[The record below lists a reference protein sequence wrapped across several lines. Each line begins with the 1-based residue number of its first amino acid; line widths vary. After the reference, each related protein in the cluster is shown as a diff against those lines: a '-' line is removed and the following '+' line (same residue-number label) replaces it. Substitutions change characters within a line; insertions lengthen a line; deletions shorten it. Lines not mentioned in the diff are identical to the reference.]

1 MTTLKEFLEKEE
13 NRAVRSALAAGST
26 HSVLGL
32 YLMSNP
38 LDKTYVRTTKAID
51 LVYEILSKIKEYCF
65 YFNSSDSLCLIA
77 YYSVLD
83 EICDKATAEKFKD
96 MSKAINYNKRE
107 CDPKVKIFRKLI
119 RDIADYQHT
128 VFYDCNYYCGT
139 DSSKNTIRQQ
149 IKEIERD
156 YKTAWINCLDDDLID
171 FLLTEECES
180 SDDYIAFIKLLRD
193 LRRNRNNI
201 EVMDFRN
208 YITGG
213 STASVN
219 EPTCTLVNY
228 CFTKYGID
236 ETIKHMIKNEHSNI
250 IHMNEYLMER
260 EINSDFLCSLIDAT
274 PETMR
279 KDLIDCL
286 IIRLGEQFGK
296 KKVFDSMFYEYFKI
310 HGYDRTFR
318 NKIAFIIDNYATI
331 NGDCLVQLYKAI
343 KSYTTTYG
351 ILSKIEELVYSK
363 NEDGK
368 RIYSEMIQRLI
379 IAIKCCLT
387 KSMSLKD
394 KKTLGEIGTFVEIYH
409 FDYEKIVE
417 ATYASEGMNY
427 KY

>member
-13 NRAVRSALAAGST
+13 NKEVRSVLARGSAY
-26 HSVLGL
+26 SVLGS
-32 YLMSNP
+32 YLISNP

-51 LVYEILSKIKEYCF
+51 LVHEILSKIKEYCF
-65 YFNSSDSLCLIA
+65 YLGSSNSLRLIA

-83 EICDKATAEKFKD
+83 EICDKANAEKFKD
-96 MSKAINYNKRE
+96 LSKAINYNKRE
-107 CDPKVKIFRKLI
+107 CDSKVRIFKSLI
-119 RDIADYQHT
+119 KEIAEHQHE
-128 VFYDCNYYCGT
+128 VFDRYYPYGSN
-139 DSSKNTIRQQ
+139 SSKDTIRQQ

-156 YKTAWINCLDDDLID
+156 YEAAWIECLDDDSID
-171 FLLTEECES
+171 FLLTEECEGDS
-180 SDDYIAFIKLLRD
+180 SNAAFIKLLRD

-201 EVMDFRN
+201 EVMDFRD
-208 YITGG
+208 YI
-213 STASVN
+213 SSSVD
-219 EPTCTLVNY
+219 ELSCILVNY
-228 CFTKYGID
+228 CFTKYDID

-250 IHMNEYLMER
+250 IRINEYTNER
-260 EINSDFLCSLIDAT
+260 SVNNDFSRSIIDAT

-286 IIRLGEQFGK
+286 IIRLGEHLGK

-310 HGYDRTFR
+310 HGYDNTFK

-343 KSYTTTYG
+343 KSYHTTYG
-351 ILSKIEELVYSK
+351 IISKIEELAYSK

-379 IAIKCCLT
+379 IAMKCCLT

>member
-51 LVYEILSKIKEYCF
+51 LVHEILSKIKEYCF
-65 YFNSSDSLCLIA
+65 YFDSSDSLRLIA

-83 EICDKATAEKFKD
+83 EICDKVNAEKFKD
-96 MSKAINYNKRE
+96 TLKAINYNNRKR
-107 CDPKVKIFRKLI
+107 DVKVRIFKSLI
-119 RDIADYQHT
+119 KEIADYQHA
-128 VFYDCNYYCGT
+128 VFYDCYYYCGT
-139 DSSKNTIRQQ
+139 DRSKNNIRSL
-149 IKEIERD
+149 IEEIDRD
-156 YKTAWINCLDDDLID
+156 YKTAWINCLDDDSID
-171 FLLTEECES
+171 FLLTEECEAS
-180 SDDYIAFIKLLRD
+180 GDYIAFIKLLRD

-201 EVMDFRN
+201 EAIDFRD
-208 YITGG
+208 YIRG
-213 STASVN
+213 STASFS

-236 ETIKHMIKNEHSNI
+236 ETIKHMIKNEHSNV
-250 IHMNEYLMER
+250 IHINEHTMER
-260 EINSDFLCSLIDAT
+260 EINNDFLCSLIDVT

-286 IIRLGEQFGK
+286 IIRLGEHLGK
-296 KKVFDSMFYEYFKI
+296 KKAFDSMFYEYFKI

-343 KSYTTTYG
+343 KSYHTTHG
-351 ILSKIEELVYSK
+351 ILSKIEELAYSK

-368 RIYSEMIQRLI
+368 QIYSKMIQRLI
-379 IAIKCCLT
+379 TAIKCCLT

-409 FDYEKIVE
+409 FNYEKIVE